1 MVDIAYLVVTS
12 ALTAAIVYALD
23 IDRYK
28 AAGVFFLVAGM
39 VAACDSLRYRGIR
52 DTLLKRLLS
61 SAILAILG
69 VLIFITMS

>member
-1 MVDIAYLVVTS
+1 MLGIAYLVVTS

-52 DTLLKRLLS
+52 DILLRRLSS

-69 VLIFITMS
+69 ILVLITMP